1 MYNIPLVFPFTAL
14 MPPKAKRDATKPK
27 SNPKA
32 VSKPPSSSTSTKKF
46 SAADAK
52 KLAELQ
58 KAQKAAQ
65 AAEEAD
71 KKRGEIHLYH

>member
-1 MYNIPLVFPFTAL
+1 
-14 MPPKAKRDATKPK
+14 MPPKGRKPAA
-27 SNPKA
+27 PKA
-32 VSKPPSSSTSTKKF
+32 KPTSASSAPSKVKF

-65 AAEEAD
+65 SSLEEELE
-71 KKRGEIHLYH
+71 KKKGKTHLYEGHRTDVV

>member
-1 MYNIPLVFPFTAL
+1 V
-14 MPPKAKRDATKPK
+14 
-27 SNPKA
+27 
-32 VSKPPSSSTSTKKF
+32 KF

-65 AAEEAD
+65 SSLEEESE
-71 KKRGEIHLYH
+71 KKKGKIHLYGGHRTDVV

>member
-1 MYNIPLVFPFTAL
+1 
-14 MPPKAKRDATKPK
+14 MPPKGR
-27 SNPKA
+27 KA
-32 VSKPPSSSTSTKKF
+32 VAPRPKPTSASSAPSKPKF

-65 AAEEAD
+65 SSLGDESE
-71 KKRGEIHLYH
+71 KKKGKIQLYGGHWTDVI

>member
-1 MYNIPLVFPFTAL
+1 

-58 KAQKAAQ
+58 KAQKA
-65 AAEEAD
+65 
-71 KKRGEIHLYH
+71 GEIHLYH